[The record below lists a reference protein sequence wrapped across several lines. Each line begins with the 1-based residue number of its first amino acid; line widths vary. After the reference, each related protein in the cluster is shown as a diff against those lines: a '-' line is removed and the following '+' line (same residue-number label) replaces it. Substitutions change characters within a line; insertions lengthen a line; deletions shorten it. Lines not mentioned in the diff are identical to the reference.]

1 MWNAFSDLNQED
13 TGLEHLGGTGVYESL
28 FKKLFPEEPKVKWR
42 IGPRGNRVSKFK
54 VYAQNKQNEILPL
67 YDFDGQEEL
76 DYTLWTKDH
85 ILLFEAKSVKRNK
98 GLDIGWHK
106 MAYPANRFRKYNRKI
121 IPIYLL
127 KWKKIYHM
135 FVFPVF
141 DFHKDGII
149 INDQEKLKPDRI
161 FRVNFESSL
170 DDVQ

>member
-1 MWNAFSDLNQED
+1 MYQ
-13 TGLEHLGGTGVYESL
+13 SL
-28 FKKLFPEEPKVKWR
+28 FRKLFSKEPKLKWR

-127 KWKKIYHM
+127 KWKKTYHM

-161 FRVNFESSL
+161 FRVIFGSSL